1 MLWGLEA
8 RRGYLLFYIILK
20 HSSSLII
27 YASRYFLCTN
37 CSPVSL
43 PGTVIDVVKNPTS
56 VRFYPQLKK
65 KKKRVSTLF
74 TNHVRSSLIT
84 ACSWALCKDAIYI
97 GNLSRTTEF

>member
-27 YASRYFLCTN
+27 YASQYFLCTN

-65 KKKRVSTLF
+65 KKKEFQLCSQTMCAHLLLLHVAGLF
-74 TNHVRSSLIT
+74 VKMPFI
-84 ACSWALCKDAIYI
+84 
-97 GNLSRTTEF
+97 

>member
-43 PGTVIDVVKNPTS
+43 PGTVIDVVKT
-56 VRFYPQLKK
+56 Q
-65 KKKRVSTLF
+65 
-74 TNHVRSSLIT
+74 HQ
-84 ACSWALCKDAIYI
+84 
-97 GNLSRTTEF
+97 